1 MATTTPRSRKIAKI
15 TSVAAGFG
23 LGIAAVL
30 GFSSAAFSAQTAP
43 NGQNNWATSG
53 SVTLTEQFTAPMFSF
68 GLDGVGKPTSNGSQ
82 LSTTDSYLDTTG
94 INGRQ
99 INITYKGQVDADVRM
114 FVGSKGTAT
123 NGLDAHTLVTVTRDV
138 DGPGGAAPVPVYTDA
153 KLSTMPTDYAGA
165 GTAELSHW
173 NVAHNDANKV
183 ATYTVSIKADAS
195 APADST
201 VRGVEFKWEAQQ
213 R

>member
-15 TSVAAGFG
+15 ASVAGGFG

-53 SVTLTEQFTAPMFSF
+53 SVSLTEQFTTPLFSF
-68 GLDGVGKPTSNGSQ
+68 GLDGVGKPTSGGTT
-82 LSTTDSYLDTTG
+82 LSDWDTYLDASG

-99 INITYKGQVDADVRM
+99 IDITFEGDVNADVRM

-123 NGLDAHTLVTVTRDV
+123 NDLAAHTLVTVTRDI

-153 KLSTMPTDYAGA
+153 KLSTMPTDFAGA
-165 GTAELSHW
+165 SAEQSHW
-173 NVAHNDANKV
+173 LVAHDDADKT
-183 ATYTVSIKADAS
+183 ATYTVSIKADAT

-201 VRGVEFKWEAQQ
+201 VRGVEFTWEAQQ